1 MRKARQAKVVRN
13 MAQNS
18 FFFRSGMAILLAL
31 LANSAAQ
38 TNAQTVA
45 TEESV
50 NVNGVTRTYLLYIP
64 WKYEP
69 GESALIIA
77 LHGRGGG
84 GPGSVMEQ
92 YSDLNEKA
100 DRTGFAVAYLNGLPD
115 ATGTVNWNYYYDP
128 FFSNAPDDI
137 GFVREVIDSLR
148 ATIHLNRRR
157 IYVTGTSA
165 GGFMAQRVGVELSD
179 RVAAIGVVEGGLF
192 VFTPSSPQMVPHAS
206 APVSVLI
213 LKGDQDP
220 TISTVGLLSRRSAS

>member
-137 GFVREVIDSLR
+137 GSCAKSLIRCEQRFILTAGAFTLRGRLRVDSWLNGLEWNSPTGWRQSAWWKAGFLSSHR
-148 ATIHLNRRR
+148 AARRWCPTQAR
-157 IYVTGTSA
+157 R
-165 GGFMAQRVGVELSD
+165 F
-179 RVAAIGVVEGGLF
+179 
-192 VFTPSSPQMVPHAS
+192 PSSS
-206 APVSVLI
+206 
-213 LKGDQDP
+213 
-220 TISTVGLLSRRSAS
+220 